1 MAIDKT
7 ESAIFF
13 DRDGVITKPVYSEK
27 FGEYQPPHFPGDV
40 IFYDEAIAVLR
51 DFMALG
57 IPLIVVSNQP
67 DAAKGKVS
75 IKNLYSVQN
84 KIAEVLRDNGIT
96 FNDYFYCYHHP
107 DGIIPELSGKCDCRK
122 PKNKFLT
129 EAVKKYSLKP
139 EKCWMSGDRST
150 DIEFGKTLGLK
161 TVFIDRGQVLS
172 ARDKS
177 SPLSV
182 KPSVKPDFVISNLR
196 EYYNL
201 VQKYLN

>member
-1 MAIDKT
+1 MEMEIDKIG
-7 ESAIFF
+7 SAIFF

-107 DGIIPELSGKCDCRK
+107 DGTVPPYAGACRCRK
-122 PKNKFLT
+122 PKPQFLFDARDEFGLELEASWMIGDQDSDVECGRRAGCRT
-129 EAVKKYSLKP
+129 VAVSNPLSAHRRPGKDVPTFVARDVVEAVDKILASQ
-139 EKCWMSGDRST
+139 ESG
-150 DIEFGKTLGLK
+150 
-161 TVFIDRGQVLS
+161 V
-172 ARDKS
+172 
-177 SPLSV
+177 
-182 KPSVKPDFVISNLR
+182 
-196 EYYNL
+196 
-201 VQKYLN
+201 